1 MGLWGSTTSKDN
13 RPKFLPEDDNAS
25 GSTGADNTPSQLVVG
40 GHFPLALQHASGNDN
55 KDAQPEVLVCI
66 RNLAA
71 VAGSATVRSIDWT
84 DGAYAD
90 SATFDITLTFD
101 EAIDFTSAT
110 ATENQTVTNKAY
122 ILLNRLGATDMVE
135 DNTIA
140 AQYYSGSGTNQ
151 ITFRG
156 VLQSAAAGYIGFN
169 TKAIVFNGSADANEE
184 DGKSI
189 LAIRQEGELL
199 VLLIELF

>member
-1 MGLWGSTTSKDN
+1 M
-13 RPKFLPEDDNAS
+13 
-25 GSTGADNTPSQLVVG
+25 
-40 GHFPLALQHASGNDN
+40 
-55 KDAQPEVLVCI
+55 
-66 RNLAA
+66 
-71 VAGSATVRSIDWT
+71 
-84 DGAYAD
+84 
-90 SATFDITLTFD
+90 
-101 EAIDFTSAT
+101 
-110 ATENQTVTNKAY
+110 
-122 ILLNRLGATDMVE
+122 NRLGATDMVE

-199 VLLIELF
+199 PSC

>member
-1 MGLWGSTTSKDN
+1 MD
-13 RPKFLPEDDNAS
+13 RRRI
-25 GSTGADNTPSQLVVG
+25 
-40 GHFPLALQHASGNDN
+40 
-55 KDAQPEVLVCI
+55 C
-66 RNLAA
+66 
-71 VAGSATVRSIDWT
+71 
-84 DGAYAD
+84 DG
-90 SATFDITLTFD
+90 ATFDITLTFD

-110 ATENQTVTNKAY
+110 HTENQTVTNKAY

-189 LAIRQEGELL
+189 LAIRQEGELRSC
-199 VLLIELF
+199 

>member
-1 MGLWGSTTSKDN
+1 M
-13 RPKFLPEDDNAS
+13 
-25 GSTGADNTPSQLVVG
+25 
-40 GHFPLALQHASGNDN
+40 
-55 KDAQPEVLVCI
+55 
-66 RNLAA
+66 
-71 VAGSATVRSIDWT
+71 
-84 DGAYAD
+84 
-90 SATFDITLTFD
+90 
-101 EAIDFTSAT
+101 
-110 ATENQTVTNKAY
+110 
-122 ILLNRLGATDMVE
+122 NRLGATDMVE

-199 VLLIELF
+199 QLLLIELF